1 MDDKL
6 HKNIRDVFVKLKN
19 VFPKDLYIMNN
30 KFVCAGKESANEKAG
45 VYVCILEEKQID
57 FLNYILNKEKTYYI
71 KVVDTFKEDF
81 TTGLS
86 EVDNTEEIRT
96 HIENM
101 IEEFNQDLV
110 WVPAVDQ
117 PDLVTTIF
125 DDKKNYELVV
135 NDITFI
141 IGKPLLPI
149 VSKANIKNLMF
160 NAIYDEELEL
170 NTLRMDLRFTHFQ
183 LLMKYHAL
191 KL

>member
-30 KFVCAGKESANEKAG
+30 KFVCAGKESLNEKAG
-45 VYVCILEEKQID
+45 IYVCILEEKHSALLD
-57 FLNYILNKEKTYYI
+57 YILDKSKTYYI
-71 KVVDTFKEDF
+71 KLIDVFKEDF
-81 TTGLS
+81 TTGLN
-86 EVDNTEEIRT
+86 EVDNNEEISK
-96 HIENM
+96 HIEN
-101 IEEFNQDLV
+101 IVDEFNQDLV
-110 WVPAVDQ
+110 WVPAIEQ
-117 PDLVTTIF
+117 PDFITTIF
-125 DDKKNYELVV
+125 DDKRNYELVV
-135 NDITFI
+135 NDIKFI

-149 VSKANIKNLMF
+149 VSKTNIKNLMF

-191 KL
+191 EL